1 MTQKIKTLLY
11 SFLKMLKSALT
22 CTLEGLV
29 QARQKQ
35 VEAYL
40 ARSVDLADLER
51 RMKEVSKEGISYPRW

>member
-1 MTQKIKTLLY
+1 MTQIKAIL
-11 SFLKMLKSALT
+11 SFFQRGLNNL
-22 CTLEGLV
+22 LEGLI

>member
-1 MTQKIKTLLY
+1 MTQIKNLLSY
-11 SFLKMLKSALT
+11 LQKMLSNFIDNM
-22 CTLEGLV
+22 V

-51 RMKEVSKEGISYPRW
+51 RMREISKPGIQAPRW

>member
-1 MTQKIKTLLY
+1 MTHIKTIL
-11 SFLKMLKSALT
+11 SFFQKALSNL
-22 CTLEGLV
+22 LEGIV

-51 RMKEVSKEGISYPRW
+51 RMKEISKEGISYPRW

>member
-1 MTQKIKTLLY
+1 MTQIKATL
-11 SFLKMLKSALT
+11 SFFQRGLNNMF
-22 CTLEGLV
+22 EGLI

-51 RMKEVSKEGISYPRW
+51 RMKEVYKEGISYPRW

>member
-1 MTQKIKTLLY
+1 MTHIKIIL
-11 SFLKMLKSALT
+11 SFFQRGLNNL
-22 CTLEGLV
+22 LEGLI

>member
-1 MTQKIKTLLY
+1 MTHIKTIL
-11 SFLKMLKSALT
+11 SFFQRGLNNL
-22 CTLEGLV
+22 LEGLI

-51 RMKEVSKEGISYPRW
+51 RMKEVSKEGIAYPRW

>member
-1 MTQKIKTLLY
+1 MTQIKAIL
-11 SFLKMLKSALT
+11 SFFQRGLNNMF
-22 CTLEGLV
+22 EGLI

-51 RMKEVSKEGISYPRW
+51 RMKEVSKEGISHPRW

>member
-1 MTQKIKTLLY
+1 MTQIKATL
-11 SFLKMLKSALT
+11 SFFQRGLNNM
-22 CTLEGLV
+22 LEGLI

>member
-1 MTQKIKTLLY
+1 MTQIKAILSYFQKAFETLLE
-11 SFLKMLKSALT
+11 SMI
-22 CTLEGLV
+22 

>member
-1 MTQKIKTLLY
+1 MTHIKKTL
-11 SFLKMLKSALT
+11 SFFQKALSNL
-22 CTLEGLV
+22 LEGIV

-51 RMKEVSKEGISYPRW
+51 RMKEVSKEGIAYPRW

>member
-1 MTQKIKTLLY
+1 M
-11 SFLKMLKSALT
+11 F
-22 CTLEGLV
+22 EGLI

>member
-1 MTQKIKTLLY
+1 MTQIKAIL
-11 SFLKMLKSALT
+11 SFFQRGLNNM
-22 CTLEGLV
+22 LEGLI

>member
-1 MTQKIKTLLY
+1 MTQIKATL
-11 SFLKMLKSALT
+11 SFFQRGLNYMF
-22 CTLEGLV
+22 EGLI